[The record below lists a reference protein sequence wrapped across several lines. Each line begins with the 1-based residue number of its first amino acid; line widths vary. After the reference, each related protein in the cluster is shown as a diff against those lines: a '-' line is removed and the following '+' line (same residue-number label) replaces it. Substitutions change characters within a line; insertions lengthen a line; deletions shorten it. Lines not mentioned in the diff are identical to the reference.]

1 MKIKSLLLTCLPLL
15 TVGCSIINNHGLV
28 DNSQILTPQ
37 VHYFSDVPK
46 DLVDNLGKMGMDNS
60 SILNDQEGQYLNFIF
75 KTEAQGIN
83 LAGKKV
89 AFLGSKVDYFESTR
103 KDSLVVGGSNLY
115 LFSTMQKTESDGYD
129 AAVTYWKKFVIP
141 TQEIVR
147 TIKDNTKE

>member
-1 MKIKSLLLTCLPLL
+1 MKMKSILITCLSLL
-15 TVGCSIINNHGLV
+15 TVGCSIINNQGLV

-37 VHYFSDVPK
+37 VHVFSEVPK
-46 DLVDNLGKMGMDNS
+46 DLVDNLGKMGMDDS
-60 SILNDQEGQYLNFIF
+60 IILNDQEGQYLNFVF

-103 KDSLVVGGSNLY
+103 KDSIVVGGSSLY
-115 LFSTMQKTESDGYD
+115 LFNTMQKTESGGYD
-129 AAVTYWKKFVIP
+129 AAVTYWEKFVIP

-147 TIKDNTKE
+147 TLKDNTKE

>member
-89 AFLGSKVDYFESTR
+89 AFLGSKVHSCPL
-103 KDSLVVGGSNLY
+103 KIS
-115 LFSTMQKTESDGYD
+115 
-129 AAVTYWKKFVIP
+129 
-141 TQEIVR
+141 
-147 TIKDNTKE
+147 